1 MKAPDGGFAAG
12 QETPGERGRRA
23 TARTL
28 VLALTCA
35 VLLDI
40 PAQASA
46 FSRATLGLGV
56 VPEQHCPVDL
66 PAVIKPSVAAPANV
80 VAGHL
85 ADEATEHGKCD
96 LTRELN
102 LLILIYFNCKL
113 N

>member
-1 MKAPDGGFAAG
+1 M
-12 QETPGERGRRA
+12 
-23 TARTL
+23 
-28 VLALTCA
+28 VLALTHA
-35 VLLDI
+35 VLLDV
-40 PAQASA
+40 PTQASA

-56 VPEQHCPVDL
+56 VPEQHRPVDL
-66 PAVIKPSVAAPANV
+66 PTVIKPSMAAPANV

-96 LTRELN
+96 LTEELN